1 MLNLG
6 DLSFN
11 VTGSTA
17 SLQKS
22 VDRIREF
29 GRVVDQ
35 VAKSQQD
42 GAQATIKAYVAQERA
57 LKSALQQ
64 TLNMQQKLKSSGG
77 TPEMLARTSN
87 AFRGLTSAL
96 TSGKASS
103 VEFARAQDKFRL
115 IMGQVNRDLA
125 KFNELQPSGGK
136 NGFATLLR
144 DIQSSAVIAAG
155 PLSGVASRIQAIS
168 SMAERSS
175 LSMAAFLGG
184 VTAAA
189 VGLGFLAKAAVE
201 ASMKAEQIQAVL
213 QVGSGSAT
221 SAAHEFRYV
230 HDEALKLGLSIDS
243 LARNYANLVAA
254 TQNTTLAGAETRKIF
269 ESVATASRAL
279 RMSQEATTGVFTALT
294 QMVSKGV
301 VYNEELTQQL
311 SERIPGAFRIAADA
325 MGVTTIELKK
335 MMSEGTLL
343 TSNFLPKF
351 AEQLQKVFG
360 GSAAAGANSLDA
372 SLQNLSTRIFDFNMA
387 FDKSLGVSTA
397 FKSIVDSTAGSIA
410 FLTKHMDEIIGLV
423 GALTGA
429 MTVLAARSL
438 LGLAIPAFTSLGA
451 AIVSFI
457 KIIRTAGISLAAFQ
471 AIATGGLSTVLT
483 LVAAVGSAIAGY
495 YAFKPAAEDA
505 ATASATLSKEM
516 ADLVGQTQRNI
527 AVMPE
532 LADSIRTR
540 ATAEIET
547 LTARIKELNEAANDR
562 SASAFFGMWLD
573 EWKRYFGMEVPNSKQ
588 QIIELT
594 ETLKK
599 KQEELAN
606 FNKAVASTS
615 KPADTTGNI
624 VNDKAVKALQK
635 AMDTIAQLRQEAD
648 MLASGASDAEVQR
661 ATAVQ
666 RLTTEL
672 TNAKVAQEEVN
683 RVVAIYSNLL
693 TQVSAIKASNKASE
707 QIADLRREAE
717 ALANGISPEKFK
729 VSEQI
734 REFAKSLQDA
744 GVSEGEVAQK
754 TRDFTAALANL
765 EAQQKSYNQ
774 QQEHVKAVN
783 QAMEQSFDA
792 VGDAIVELGRGT
804 KDIAEAFNDM
814 VNSIIKD
821 LLRMAVQES
830 ITNPLKNAIFGTTAS
845 TAAGASTGGSGGIL
859 SELLSF
865 LPGKAS
871 GGGVNAGQPYKVG
884 EEGEELFVPQTNGT
898 IIPNN
903 QLASMGGIKVEMHV
917 HTPDAAGFAASRN
930 QIAARMMDAV
940 RGARGI
946 R

>member
-35 VAKSQQD
+35 VAKSQQE

-96 TSGKASS
+96 TSGKISS

-136 NGFATLLR
+136 NGFATFLK

-155 PLSGVASRIQAIS
+155 PLSGVASRIQAVS
-168 SMAERSS
+168 AMAERSS

-189 VGLGFLAKAAVE
+189 VGLGFLAKAAIE
-201 ASMKAEQIQAVL
+201 ASMKAEQVQAVL

-243 LARNYANLVAA
+243 LAMNYANLVAA
-254 TQNTTLAGAETRKIF
+254 TQNTSLAGEETRKIF

-279 RMSQEATTGVFTALT
+279 RMSHEATTGVFTALT

-311 SERIPGAFRIAADA
+311 SERIPGAFKIAADA
-325 MGVTTIELKK
+325 MGVTTVELKK

-351 AEQLQKVFG
+351 ADQLQKVFG
-360 GSAAAGANSLDA
+360 GGAVAGASSLDA
-372 SLQNLSTRIFDFNMA
+372 SLQNLSTRIFDFNQA

-397 FKSIVDSTAGSIA
+397 FKSIVDSTAGSIK
-410 FLTKHMDEIIGLV
+410 FLTEHMNEIIGLI

-429 MTVLAARSL
+429 MSALAVRSL
-438 LGLAIPAFTSLGA
+438 LGLAIPAFTSLVTAVVA
-451 AIVSFI
+451 AT
-457 KIIRTAGISLAAFQ
+457 KAIRTAGISLAIFEG
-471 AIATGGLSTVLT
+471 IATGGLSTLLT
-483 LVAAVGSAIAGY
+483 LVATVGSAIAGY

-505 ATASATLSKEM
+505 ATASNTLSKEM

-532 LADSIRTR
+532 LADSIRSR

-547 LTARIKELNEAANDR
+547 LTARIKDLNAEASDT
-562 SASAFFGMWLD
+562 SFTAFLSMVAD
-573 EWKRYFGMEVPNSKQ
+573 DWKRSLGMNVTDKKQ
-588 QIIELT
+588 QINELV
-594 ETLKK
+594 ELLKK
-599 KQEELAN
+599 KREELTN
-606 FNKAVASTS
+606 FNKAVASTT
-615 KPADTTGNI
+615 KPVDPAANL
-624 VNDKAVKALQK
+624 VNDKAAKALQK
-635 AMDTIAQLRQEAD
+635 AMDTITQLRQEAD

-666 RLTTEL
+666 RLTAEL

-707 QIADLRREAE
+707 QITDLRREAE

-734 REFAKSLQDA
+734 RKFTEDLRDA
-744 GVSEGEVAQK
+744 GVSEGQVAQK
-754 TRDFTAALANL
+754 TKDFTAALSNL

-804 KDIAEAFNDM
+804 KDISEAFNDM

-859 SELLSF
+859 NELLSF
-865 LPGKAS
+865 LPGRAG

-884 EEGEELFVPQTNGT
+884 EEGEELFVPQQNGT
-898 IIPNN
+898 IVPNN
-903 QLASMGGIKVEMHV
+903 QLASMGGIKVDMHI
-917 HTPDAAGFAASRN
+917 HTPNAAGFVASRN
-930 QIAARMMDAV
+930 QVAAKMMDAV